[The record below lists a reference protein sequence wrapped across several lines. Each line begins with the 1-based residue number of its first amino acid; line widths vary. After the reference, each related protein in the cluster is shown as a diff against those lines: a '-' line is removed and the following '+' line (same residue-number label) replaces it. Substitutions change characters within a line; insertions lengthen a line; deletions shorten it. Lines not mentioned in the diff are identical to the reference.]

1 MVVNKEEDKLDDA
14 IQLEIFIFWLKI
26 SFGII
31 GGILHYIIQRIL
43 YEEVLFYIPD
53 LLRGFILFIEI
64 FVYISLFHILFYLI
78 IKFSKTY
85 FTKEKQVKF
94 SNWRLTLKSS
104 GIFFTIFLI
113 SASLSFYIG
122 F

>member
-1 MVVNKEEDKLDDA
+1 MDTKKKEGNLNNA
-14 IQLEIFIFWLKI
+14 NQLIIFIFWLKF

-31 GGILHYIIQRIL
+31 GGIVYYIIQKVIFKK
-43 YEEVLFYIPD
+43 VLFYVPE
-53 LLRGFILFIEI
+53 LQRGFIIFIEI
-64 FVYISLFHILFYLI
+64 FVYLFLFHILFYLI
-78 IKFSKTY
+78 INFFKTY
-85 FTKEKQVKF
+85 FTKEKQVSS

-104 GIFFTIFLI
+104 AIFFTTFLI

>member
-1 MVVNKEEDKLDDA
+1 MDTNKKEANLNDA
-14 IQLEIFIFWLKI
+14 NQLIIFIFWLKF

-31 GGILHYIIQRIL
+31 GGIVYYTIQKVIFK
-43 YEEVLFYIPD
+43 EVLFYVPE
-53 LLRGFILFIEI
+53 LQRGFIIFIVI
-64 FVYISLFHILFYLI
+64 FVYLFLFHILFYLI
-78 IKFSKTY
+78 INFSKNY
-85 FTKEKQVKF
+85 FTKKKQISF

-104 GIFFTIFLI
+104 AIFFTTFLI